1 MLKKRPIQSRVAF
14 HMSTQAGCSL
24 FDLPGVK
31 PGSDLE
37 ALFKAIGFVVV
48 QWGHAEQGLDL
59 MVASI
64 FRFYGKHPLLKRR
77 PRNLEPKV
85 KFLRECFAKLPELQE
100 FSAESEKLLQRFAS
114 AGTKRNDLVHGGI
127 VQLAVENNAFRFL
140 KIDVS
145 PKEHHSIRSVVLDGA
160 DWPRYRKELL
170 YLGKEGQS
178 LAQRVGDRLKK

>member
-1 MLKKRPIQSRVAF
+1 M
-14 HMSTQAGCSL
+14 

-31 PGSDLE
+31 SGSDLE
-37 ALFKAIGFVVV
+37 SLFKAIGFVVV
-48 QWGHAEQGLDL
+48 QWGQAEQGLDL

-64 FRFYGKHPLLKRR
+64 FHFYGEHPLLKAR

-85 KFLRECFAKLPELQE
+85 KFLRECFAKLAELQE
-100 FSAESEKLLQRFAS
+100 FNVESEKLLQRFAS

-127 VQLAVENNAFRFL
+127 VKLSIEDNAFKFL

-145 PKEHHSIRSVVLDGA
+145 PKEHHRIRPVVLDGA

-178 LAQRVGDRLKK
+178 LAQRVGDRLKKRQ

>member
-1 MLKKRPIQSRVAF
+1 
-14 HMSTQAGCSL
+14 MSTERAGYRL

-31 PGSDLE
+31 SGSDLE

-48 QWGHAEQGLDL
+48 QWGLAEAALDL

-64 FRFYGKHPLLKRR
+64 FHFYGEHPLLKTR
-77 PRNLEPKV
+77 PRNLEPKI
-85 KFLRECFAKLPELQE
+85 KFLRECFAKLPELQG

-127 VQLAVENNAFRFL
+127 VERSVENNAFRFL

-145 PKEHHSIRSVVLDGA
+145 PKERHSIRSVVLDDA

-170 YLGKEGQS
+170 YLGKEEQS
-178 LAQRVGDRLKK
+178 LAQRVGDKFKKR